1 MSQTIVSSDWL
12 KDHLMDP
19 DLRIL
24 DASYHLPTANRN
36 PDLEF
41 VERHIAG
48 AIRFDIEKI
57 SDPDSNLPHML
68 PSAEL
73 FDAMMQDLGIGKK
86 DQVVVY
92 DSVGLFSAARAWWMF
107 RYFGHA
113 RVVVLDGGLPVW
125 LRASGATES
134 GEGQLRRSS
143 HAFQSQVREVAVI
156 DADGLSHNLAKS
168 QVLVLDA
175 RSAGRFQ
182 GVEPEPRPGMRSGH
196 IPGSVNSPFKMLL
209 DSEARRLLPKET
221 LTEIFKTAGV
231 DRQPL
236 VVTCGSG
243 VTACVLA
250 LGLEICGLPAPKLFD
265 GSWSEWAIRE
275 DLPVEM
281 D

>member
-1 MSQTIVSSDWL
+1 
-12 KDHLMDP
+12 
-19 DLRIL
+19 
-24 DASYHLPTANRN
+24 
-36 PDLEF
+36 
-41 VERHIAG
+41 
-48 AIRFDIEKI
+48 
-57 SDPDSNLPHML
+57 
-68 PSAEL
+68 
-73 FDAMMQDLGIGKK
+73 
-86 DQVVVY
+86 
-92 DSVGLFSAARAWWMF
+92 
-107 RYFGHA
+107 
-113 RVVVLDGGLPVW
+113 
-125 LRASGATES
+125 
-134 GEGQLRRSS
+134 
-143 HAFQSQVREVAVI
+143 VREVAVI
-156 DADGLSHNLAKS
+156 DADGLSDNLAKS

-196 IPGSVNSPFKMLL
+196 IPGSVNIPFKMLL